1 MARTGRGRPDGGAPI
16 VEPSVERVWPRR
28 CLAVNGEGRPTRDR
42 QLATSAP
49 STTGLCQVGGWR
61 SPDGRGDVAD
71 HAIGSEVDCS
81 RASALDEACF
91 DSGFAV
97 STSPVG
103 LDPPGAGSRT
113 DRHSL
118 FE

>member
-1 MARTGRGRPDGGAPI
+1 MASMGGRYLVPRPRCMPGSAPTAA
-16 VEPSVERVWPRR
+16 VSSVPIE
-28 CLAVNGEGRPTRDR
+28 DR

-71 HAIGSEVDCS
+71 HEIGSEVDCS

-91 DSGFAV
+91 NSGFAV